1 MEIGNTYPVL
11 GRPWFQASSEVARG
25 SVAGQENAVRLS
37 RNVSLPLSHL
47 PEFLD
52 RAALIA
58 QTARLRPMLV
68 AHLGDGNVHYAV
80 IAEKGHNW
88 DDLDVKGFARDLT
101 DLLIEFGGAFSA
113 EHGIGRSK
121 VATLAARK
129 DPAQLDMMRAI
140 KRAIDPAGLLN
151 PGVRFAHG

>member
-1 MEIGNTYPVL
+1 M
-11 GRPWFQASSEVARG
+11 
-25 SVAGQENAVRLS
+25 RLS
-37 RNVSLPLSHL
+37 LDVSLPLSHL

-68 AHLGDGNVHYAV
+68 AHLGDGNLHYAV

-88 DDLDVKGFARDLT
+88 DD
-101 DLLIEFGGAFSA
+101 
-113 EHGIGRSK
+113 
-121 VATLAARK
+121 
-129 DPAQLDMMRAI
+129 LDMMRAI

-151 PGVRFAHG
+151 PGVLFDHG